1 MRKPSVRRYLVWLLA
16 VYVCVWPWTSVKGA
30 VGSVTP
36 GPGVVEI
43 PVRIAGE
50 RQSMRIYYFKPHRYH
65 ADRPVVFVM
74 HGVKRN
80 ARDYL
85 NAWKELAQLHNLLVV
100 VPEFSKKQFP
110 GSRSYNLGNVFARGG
125 ALNSASEWSF
135 TIIDQLFAKF
145 ADLFGSACS
154 RYSIFGHSA
163 GAQYVHRMIL
173 LSPQSPFDMAIA
185 ANAGWYTLPDL
196 NQAWPYGLHGTSL
209 NEDAVLTP
217 FARKLVVLLGE
228 KDNDPHGKYL
238 NRSREAMAQGPHR
251 LARGQNFDAEA
262 KRAAKRLGVSYSWER
277 RTIKSVGHDHRRMA
291 KFAAKIFAPQIGC
304 R

>member
-1 MRKPSVRRYLVWLLA
+1 
-16 VYVCVWPWTSVKGA
+16 
-30 VGSVTP
+30 
-36 GPGVVEI
+36 
-43 PVRIAGE
+43 
-50 RQSMRIYYFKPHRYH
+50 MRIYYFKPHRYH

-163 GAQYVHRMIL
+163 GAQFVHRMIL

-262 KRAAKRLGVSYSWER
+262 KRAAKRSGVSYSWER
-277 RTIKSVGHDHRRMA
+277 RTTKSVGHDHRRIA
-291 KFAAKIFAPQIGC
+291 KFAAKIFALQTGC

>member
-163 GAQYVHRMIL
+163 GAQFVHRMIL

-277 RTIKSVGHDHRRMA
+277 RTIKPVGHYHRRMA
-291 KFAAKIFAPQIGC
+291 KFAVKIFAPQTGC

>member
-1 MRKPSVRRYLVWLLA
+1 M
-16 VYVCVWPWTSVKGA
+16 TS
-30 VGSVTP
+30 

-80 ARDYL
+80 AGDYL

-125 ALNSASEWSF
+125 ALNPASEWSF

-154 RYSIFGHSA
+154 RFSIFGHSA
-163 GAQYVHRMIL
+163 GAQFVHRMIL

-228 KDNDPHGKYL
+228 RDNDPHGKYL
-238 NRSREAMAQGPHR
+238 NRSRGAMAQGPHR

-277 RTIKSVGHDHRRMA
+277 RTIKSVGHDHRQMA
-291 KFAAKIFAPQIGC
+291 KFAAKIFAPQAGC